1 MKATYYQIFE
11 YSSDPSIEKRRIYT
25 FDNANAA
32 HDMIEFIL
40 KTDGFNPNIGIEEYE
55 ATTGI

>member
-1 MKATYYQIFE
+1 MKQTYYQVFE
-11 YSSDPSIEKRRIYT
+11 YYEDAPEKKRRIYT

-40 KTDGFNPNIGIEEYE
+40 RTDTFNPNIGVEEHE
-55 ATTGI
+55 VTTGI